1 MVNEKNSSTEQK
13 ILEAAMLEFI
23 EKGLAGA
30 RMQEIANRAG
40 INKALLH
47 YYYRSKDKLF
57 AMVFGLV
64 FKTIVPKLTQ
74 ILQAESDFYEKI
86 RVFVSQYISL
96 IQANPHIPVFV
107 LHELSGNPARL
118 SELFLG
124 VNVNFDRFKQQIS
137 EEVEKGNIRPIEPEE
152 LIINILSLCVFPII
166 ARPIIQPMFYAD
178 DRNAYNQM
186 IDSRKKQTADFI
198 LNAIKIQK

>member
-1 MVNEKNSSTEQK
+1 MVEEKNSTTEQK
-13 ILEAAMLEFI
+13 ILEAAVLEFS

-57 AMVFGLV
+57 AVVFSLV
-64 FKTIVPKLTQ
+64 FKSVVPKLTT
-74 ILQAESDFYEKI
+74 ILQSESDFYEKI
-86 RVFVSQYISL
+86 RSFVKQYITL

-107 LHELSGNPARL
+107 LHELSSNPARL

-124 VNVNFDRFKQQIS
+124 VNINFDSFIKQINA
-137 EEVEKGNIRPIEPEE
+137 EVQAERIRPIAFED
-152 LIINILSLCVFPII
+152 LLINILSLCIFPII
-166 ARPIIQPMFYAD
+166 ARPIFKPMLFED
-178 DRNAYNQM
+178 DIKQYNLM
-186 IDSRKKQTADFI
+186 IERRKIEAAEFI
-198 LNAIKIQK
+198 IKAIKC